1 MLSVLT
7 SFLCFLCAALRTA
20 QIYDAHNPLC
30 RDILRPNNNMD
41 LASLTAVWWAV
52 ALLFITVLVTK
63 ISRARVT
70 TVDLHRTTGQ
80 LPPLVNGVALLKLLP
95 TLLNKGLPA
104 MVNDLYVKY
113 GSVFMVSSFGVKVT
127 LLIGPEVTAHFFQ
140 GLESEISHGNLFEF
154 TVPMFG
160 EAVGYGRDTA
170 TRTEQMRFHIE
181 ALRPSRLR
189 SHVYPMLQ
197 EVEGYFA
204 KWGEEGIVD
213 LKLEF
218 EKLLMLISS
227 RCLLGKEVRENMF
240 DEVYTLFHEIEDN
253 GVTLISFLFPYLP
266 TPANR
271 KRDKARIRLTQI
283 LSDVV
288 DSRKNSGRVEDDTL
302 QKLIDSKYKDG
313 RPTTVE
319 EVVGLI
325 IGLLFAGKHTSSHT
339 STWTA
344 ACLLSH
350 PTFLRAAIEEQQQ
363 ISSKYKDM
371 GLDYN
376 AFIEMDTLH
385 SCIKEAL
392 RKHPPTPML
401 VRRAHKQ
408 FMVKTKE
415 GKEYDIPQDHI
426 VATPTIVTNNISY
439 IYKDPQV
446 YDPCRFGPER
456 REDKVGGKF
465 SYTSFSGGRHI
476 CTGEAYAYMQL
487 KVIWSHLLRNFEL
500 ELISPFPKTDWGKF
514 LPEPQGKLLVKY
526 KRNGIL

>member
-1 MLSVLT
+1 
-7 SFLCFLCAALRTA
+7 
-20 QIYDAHNPLC
+20 
-30 RDILRPNNNMD
+30 MD
-41 LASLTAVWWAV
+41 FTSLTVLWWAI
-52 ALLFITVLVTK
+52 ALLFITVLATK
-63 ISRARVT
+63 ISRASIT
-70 TVDLHRTTGQ
+70 NIDPQCTTGQ
-80 LPPLVNGVALLKLLP
+80 RPPVVHEAALLKLVP
-95 TLLNKGLPA
+95 TLLKKGLPA
-104 MVNDLYVKY
+104 MINDLYVKY
-113 GSVFMVSSFGVKVT
+113 GSVFTVSCLGVTKVT

-189 SHVYPMLQ
+189 SHVYPMIQ

-213 LKLEF
+213 IKLEF

-240 DEVYTLFHEIEDN
+240 DEVFRLFHEIEDN

-266 TPANR
+266 TSANR
-271 KRDKARIRLTQI
+271 QRDRARIRLTQI

-288 DSRKNSGRVEDDTL
+288 ECRKSSGTVEEDTL

-313 RPTTVE
+313 RPTTVA

-363 ISSKYKDM
+363 INNKYKDK

-385 SCIKEAL
+385 CCIKEAL

-401 VRRAHKQ
+401 VRMAHRR
-408 FMVKTKE
+408 FTVKTIE
-415 GKEYDIPQDHI
+415 GKQYDIPQDHI
-426 VATPTIVTNNISY
+426 VASPTIVNNNIPY
-439 IYKDPQV
+439 IYKDPEV

-456 REDKVGGKF
+456 REDKIGGKF
-465 SYTSFSGGRHI
+465 SYTSFSGGRHV

-500 ELISPFPKTDWGKF
+500 ELISPFPKTDWSKF
-514 LPEPQGKLLVKY
+514 LPEPQGKLLVRY
-526 KRNGIL
+526 KRNGVVHPLN